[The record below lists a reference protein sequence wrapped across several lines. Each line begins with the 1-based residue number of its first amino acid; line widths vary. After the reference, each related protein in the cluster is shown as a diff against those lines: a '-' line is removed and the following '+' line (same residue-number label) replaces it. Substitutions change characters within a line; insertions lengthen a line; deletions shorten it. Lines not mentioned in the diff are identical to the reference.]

1 MARTGNKEL
10 SQMARREAR
19 AGYLFILPTYV
30 FYFFFMLIPLGMTIY
45 YSFTSFNMV
54 KPPEWIGIENYVKML
69 QDKVI
74 LTTFNNTILYAIATT
89 ILKVLFGFILAVLF
103 SSEFLFRPVRSISR
117 GVLFFPYVVGLS
129 YIALAFGYLFA
140 TDTGAVNWFLVN
152 KLNVNKIPWFTD
164 SFYAMTM
171 LIAIDVWKNMGFS
184 MLLYLAGMQGISP
197 DYYEAASL
205 DGAKRWQQI
214 IHITFPLL
222 FPITVMSIILFTVG
236 GLQLFDTASI
246 LTNGGPGNSTRSL
259 VMYIYMRGFTKFEM
273 GYASAISLVF
283 LALMAIITYFQLK
296 LEKIGK

>member
-1 MARTGNKEL
+1 
-10 SQMARREAR
+10 MARREAR

>member
-1 MARTGNKEL
+1 M
-10 SQMARREAR
+10 
-19 AGYLFILPTYV
+19 
-30 FYFFFMLIPLGMTIY
+30 
-45 YSFTSFNMV
+45 
-54 KPPEWIGIENYVKML
+54 
-69 QDKVI
+69 
-74 LTTFNNTILYAIATT
+74 
-89 ILKVLFGFILAVLF
+89 
-103 SSEFLFRPVRSISR
+103 
-117 GVLFFPYVVGLS
+117 
-129 YIALAFGYLFA
+129 FA

>member
-1 MARTGNKEL
+1 MKRTGHKAL

-54 KPPEWIGIENYVKML
+54 KQPEWIGIANYVKML

-74 LTTFNNTILYAIATT
+74 LTTLNNTVVYAVTTT
-89 ILKVLFGFILAVLF
+89 ILKVILGFILAVLF

-140 TDTGAVNWFLVN
+140 TDTGAVNWFVVN
-152 KLNVNKIPWFTD
+152 KLNGNKIPWFTN
-164 SFYAMTM
+164 SFYAMAM
-171 LIAIDVWKNMGFS
+171 LITIDVWKNMGFS

-205 DGAKRWQQI
+205 DGAKRWQQT

-222 FPITVMSIILFTVG
+222 LPITVMNIILFTVN

-273 GYASAISLVF
+273 GYASAISMVF
-283 LALMAIITYFQLK
+283 LTLMAIITYFQLK